1 MLLRQRN
8 LSEILRKILTS
19 INLDLKFSENFKNS
33 HNLKSLKR
41 VKNWKK
47 PEIFATLV
55 KYFIMLVSNEVS
67 T

>member
-8 LSEILRKILTS
+8 LSEILRKISTS

-33 HNLKSLKR
+33 HNLESL
-41 VKNWKK
+41 KNWKK

-55 KYFIMLVSNEVS
+55 KYFIMPVSNEVS